1 MFETCEAKLGVF
13 PALFGHDKKS
23 PSGKAGDLHM

>member
-13 PALFGHDKKS
+13 PALFKHEKESITGE
-23 PSGKAGDLHM
+23 SGEIQM